1 MRKYL
6 TQSDIEGMQK
16 ALAIVQRQLASCT
29 EIERTGLQMQEAS
42 LKAKLKVASKRFK
55 MNL

>member
-1 MRKYL
+1 
-6 TQSDIEGMQK
+6 MQK

-29 EIERTGLQMQEAS
+29 EIERTGLQVQEAS